1 MRENRGIGFVKWLI
15 GGSWKRAFLLLFLAV
30 CCALIVLGALHGS
43 PDLQSAPA
51 PRTPLA
57 PLTPTFPPR
66 HSDPTPVPPLVRGV
80 PARPHLYPHAA
91 TTDLT
96 LGSTSAF
103 VVDHARSALFT
114 PDPRYVAQ
122 DTLTDTGPGLPGP
135 LSGLPT
141 RPDLASRR
149 PIAVVVE
156 NYAPDARPQ
165 AGLNR
170 ASLVFETLAE
180 GGITRFLA
188 VYLEKDAPIVG
199 PVRSARIYFDS
210 WAAGLGAIFAHAGGN
225 NDALAELPY
234 IPSIDNIDGLG
245 ALGTAFW
252 RASDRYAPHNFY
264 TSTALIR
271 AVAGTGPA
279 PALPVL
285 IHKAPASLAARPKGG
300 WIDIPFSAPDYEVR
314 YTFDPLCDC
323 YPRFMGGVAHR
334 DAYSQRQIA
343 PANVVV
349 LLAPVVPDPNSDTPG
364 SISVGTIGTG
374 QAYFFRDGRE
384 TQGTWRKDSQA
395 AALQLLDA
403 QGRPVAFNPG
413 QTWIE
418 VPSVGTAVSW
428 SPT

>member
-1 MRENRGIGFVKWLI
+1 MNWFAAALT
-15 GGSWKRAFLLLFLAV
+15 GGSWKRPLLLLFLMA
-30 CCALIVLGALHGS
+30 CGALIVLGALHGS
-43 PDLQSAPA
+43 TDSQSAPA
-51 PRTPLA
+51 P
-57 PLTPTFPPR
+57 TPTVAPP
-66 HSDPTPVPPLVRGV
+66 SPTPGSVLSTRPGDPALPMPLVSGV
-80 PARPHLYPHAA
+80 PARPHLYPRAA

-103 VVDHARSALFT
+103 VVDHSRSALFT
-114 PDPRYVAQ
+114 PDPRYVSQ

-141 RPDLASRR
+141 RQALASRR

-225 NDALAELPY
+225 NDALEEIPY
-234 IPSIDNIDGLG
+234 IASIDNIDGLG

-252 RASDRYAPHNFY
+252 RASDRFAPHNFY
-264 TSTALIR
+264 TSTDQVR
-271 AVAGTGPA
+271 AVAGSGPA

-285 IHKAPASLAARPKGG
+285 LHKAPAPLGTRPKGG
-300 WIDIPFSAPDYEVR
+300 WIDIPFSSPDYEVR
-314 YTFDPLCDC
+314 YTFDPMCDC
-323 YPRFMGGVAHR
+323 YLRFMGGVAHR

-349 LLAPVVPDPNSDTPG
+349 LFAPVVPDPNSDTPG
-364 SISVGTIGTG
+364 SISVGTIGVG
-374 QAYFFRDGRE
+374 QAIFFRDGAE
-384 TQGTWRKDSQA
+384 IQGTWRKDSQA

-403 QGRPVAFNPG
+403 QGQPVALNPG

-418 VPSVGTAVSW
+418 VAADGTAVTW
-428 SPT
+428 STK

>member
-1 MRENRGIGFVKWLI
+1 VKWLT
-15 GGSWKRAFLLLFLAV
+15 GGSWRRAFLLLFLAA

-43 PDLQSAPA
+43 PDLQSAS
-51 PRTPLA
+51 A
-57 PLTPTFPPR
+57 PLTPVVPPTITPGLSLPAR
-66 HSDPTPVPPLVRGV
+66 PGDPVPRLPLVSGV
-80 PARPHLYPHAA
+80 PARPHLYPRAA

-103 VVDHARSALFT
+103 VVDHARSALFS
-114 PDPRYVAQ
+114 PDLRYVAQ
-122 DTLTDTGPGLPGP
+122 DVLTDTGPGLPGP

-141 RPDLASRR
+141 RPTLASRR

-264 TSTALIR
+264 TSTNQIR
-271 AVAGTGPA
+271 AVANTGPG

-285 IHKAPASLAARPKGG
+285 LHKTPAPLGARAKGG
-300 WIDIPFSAPDYEVR
+300 WIDIPFSTPDYEVR
-314 YTFDPLCDC
+314 YTFDPTCDC
-323 YPRFMGGVAHR
+323 YLRFMGGAAHR

-349 LLAPVVPDPNSDTPG
+349 LLAPVAPDPNSDTPG
-364 SISVGTIGTG
+364 SISVGTIGVG
-374 QAYFFRDGRE
+374 QAFFFRDGTE
-384 TQGTWRKDSQA
+384 MEGTWRKDSPT

-403 QGRPVAFNPG
+403 QGRPVALNPG

-418 VPSVGTAVSW
+418 VPADGTAVTW
-428 SPT
+428 STK